1 MKPLNILAIQEKTV
15 EYWRQMLEKEIE
27 HVNKTIA
34 EAAENGE
41 YNCCVY
47 FPSHSRYLN
56 IIDIFTKAGYK
67 IEYSILRDAAR
78 RLPVFEPINGPF
90 EEKKMIYSQDEAL
103 EVEISWEI
111 TET

>member
-1 MKPLNILAIQEKTV
+1 MKPLDIIAIQEKTV

-27 HVNKTIA
+27 HVNKAIA

-78 RLPVFEPINGPF
+78 RLPVFEPINKPS
-90 EEKKMIYSQDEAL
+90 EERKMIYSQDEAL
-103 EVEISWEI
+103 EVEISWEKSI
-111 TET
+111 